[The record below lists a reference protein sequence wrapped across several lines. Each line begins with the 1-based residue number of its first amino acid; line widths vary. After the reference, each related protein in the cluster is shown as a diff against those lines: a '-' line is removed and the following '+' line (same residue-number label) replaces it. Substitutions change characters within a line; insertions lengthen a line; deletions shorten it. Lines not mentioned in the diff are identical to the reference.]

1 MVRVRGDG
9 FDVVTGAFGYTGRSI
24 AERLLERGRRVSTLT
39 GHPGRSNPFGE
50 AVAVARLDFGDAAA
64 LTASLRGADTLYNT
78 YWVRFPRG
86 EVTFDR
92 AVANTETLVTAARN
106 AGVRRI
112 VHVSITNPSEDSPF
126 PYFRG
131 KARVERLIRGS
142 GLGFSI
148 VRPTVIF
155 GRRDILINNIAYVLR
170 RLPVF
175 GVASSGV
182 YRLRPVAV
190 EDVAEI
196 CVRRGGS
203 AVDETVDAVGPE
215 TYTFEGLVRL
225 IAKRIRSRSRIVH
238 VPPAVA
244 LVAASAI
251 GRAVGDVVLT
261 RDELGGLMAELIV
274 TEGPATGERRLSE
287 WLSDHA
293 STVGSRYASELSRH
307 YRAHA
312 PAPAI
317 PA

>member
-1 MVRVRGDG
+1 
-9 FDVVTGAFGYTGRSI
+9 
-24 AERLLERGRRVSTLT
+24 
-39 GHPGRSNPFGE
+39 
-50 AVAVARLDFGDAAA
+50 VAVARLGFDDAAELA
-64 LTASLRGADTLYNT
+64 ASLRGADTLYNT

-92 AVANTETLVTAARN
+92 AVSNTEALIGAARD
-106 AGVRRI
+106 AGVRRF

-131 KARVERLIRGS
+131 KARVERLIRES

-175 GVASSGV
+175 GVPGSGE

-196 CVRRGGS
+196 CVRGGES
-203 AVDETVDAVGPE
+203 DADETVDAVGPE
-215 TYTFEGLVRL
+215 TYTFEALVRL
-225 IAKRIRSRSRIVH
+225 IANRIASRSRIVH
-238 VPPAVA
+238 VPATIA

-261 RDELGGLMAELIV
+261 RDELEGLMAELIV
-274 TEGPATGERRLSE
+274 TEGPATGERRLSG
-287 WLSDHA
+287 WLSEHA
-293 STVGSRYASELSRH
+293 SSVGSRYASELSRH
-307 YRAHA
+307 YRART
-312 PAPAI
+312 PATA
-317 PA
+317 ASA